1 MMAVFSYGCD
11 QSSMLPV
18 AGRLTH
24 NWSKALALLTPAS
37 YHLASA
43 PRLFWPVGGQGEDRH
58 GFRDEE
64 DQLAQLMFSR

>member
-11 QSSMLPV
+11 QPSMLPV

-24 NWSKALALLTPAS
+24 NSSKALALFTPVS
-37 YHLASA
+37 YHEAFA
-43 PRLFWPVGGQGEDRH
+43 PRLYWPVGGQGEDRH

-64 DQLAQLMFSR
+64 HQLAQLMFSR